1 MGWAEGE
8 GGMERAD
15 FWCRILGWLQ
25 IGGAVATGLCI
36 YGLWALF
43 FGWVELHDP
52 AFFNIILALFILVL
66 SFPALLAGVLTLSF
80 AGYVAEA
87 RQGRREEAHVLFRVI
102 MALAGLWSAGVIGFL
117 GINLPAIGFFAIL
130 GLATAAIAIMGQ
142 DWTAD
147 LLETPRG

>member
-1 MGWAEGE
+1 
-8 GGMERAD
+8 MEHAD

-36 YGLWALF
+36 YALWALF

-52 AFFNIILALFILVL
+52 AIFTVFASVFILALSV
-66 SFPALLAGVLTLSF
+66 PALLAGVLTLVF
-80 AGYVAEA
+80 ARYVAEA
-87 RQGRREEAHVLFRVI
+87 RQGRREDAHVLFRVV

-117 GINLPAIGFFAIL
+117 GINLPPIGFFAIL

-147 LLETPRG
+147 LLEKPAG

>member
-1 MGWAEGE
+1 
-8 GGMERAD
+8 MEHAD

-52 AFFNIILALFILVL
+52 AIFTVVASVFIFALSV
-66 SFPALLAGVLTLSF
+66 PALLAGVLTLVF
-80 AGYVAEA
+80 ARYVAEA
-87 RQGRREEAHVLFRVI
+87 RQGSREEAHVLFRVV

-117 GINLPAIGFFAIL
+117 GINLPPIGFFAIL

-147 LLETPRG
+147 LLEKPAG

>member
-1 MGWAEGE
+1 
-8 GGMERAD
+8 MEHAD

-52 AFFNIILALFILVL
+52 AIFTVVASVFIFALSV
-66 SFPALLAGVLTLSF
+66 PALLAGVLTLVF
-80 AGYVAEA
+80 ARYVAEA
-87 RQGRREEAHVLFRVI
+87 RQGSREEAHVLFRVV

-117 GINLPAIGFFAIL
+117 GINLPPIGFFAVL

-147 LLETPRG
+147 LLEKPAG

>member
-1 MGWAEGE
+1 
-8 GGMERAD
+8 MEHAD
-15 FWCRILGWLQ
+15 FWCRVLGWLQ

-52 AFFNIILALFILVL
+52 AIFTVVASVFIFALSV
-66 SFPALLAGVLTLSF
+66 PALLAGVLTLVF
-80 AGYVAEA
+80 ARYVAEA
-87 RQGRREEAHVLFRVI
+87 RQGSREEAHVLFRVV

-117 GINLPAIGFFAIL
+117 GINLPPIGFFAIL

-147 LLETPRG
+147 LLEKPAG